1 MEVFS
6 YAYLG
11 IRNREEFESMTL
23 SEYTLQVEAYHLREV
38 KKDEDLHAQ
47 AFLNFSVQSMKGD
60 AKNPKPKYPTFDSFF
75 NRQERI
81 DEVRSRFESNY
92 KAKSKSKPA
101 LNKSDLI
108 KAQRIRE
115 FMEIY
120 NEKGGR

>member
-1 MEVFS
+1 MDMEVFS

-47 AFLNFSVQSMKGD
+47 AFLNFSVQSMTGNKKD
-60 AKNPKPKYPTFDSFF
+60 PEPKYPTFDSFF

-92 KAKSKSKPA
+92 KAKSKPA
-101 LNKSDLI
+101 LNKPDLI